1 MIHLTSDEMMRP
13 CPPWCTGD
21 HSGQEDWKGDR
32 FHSSAP
38 VELDLTDT
46 TSGIR
51 FGAEL
56 VQYPMATRPGRRRV
70 YVSLCLEDRGRELDA
85 PDVLTFADGLEEYA
99 GQLRELAV
107 RLVEAQRADLAA
119 RGDRT

>member
-13 CPPWCTGD
+13 CPPWCAGD

-46 TSGIR
+46 PVCVR
-51 FGAEL
+51 FQADL
-56 VQYPMATRPGRRRV
+56 TQYPMATRPGRRRV
-70 YVSLCLEDRGRELDA
+70 YVSLVLEDWSRELDV
-85 PDVLTFADGLEEYA
+85 PDVLAFADGLEEYA
-99 GQLRELAV
+99 GRLRELAT
-107 RLVEAQRADLAA
+107 RLVEAQRADVAA
-119 RGDRT
+119 RADRT